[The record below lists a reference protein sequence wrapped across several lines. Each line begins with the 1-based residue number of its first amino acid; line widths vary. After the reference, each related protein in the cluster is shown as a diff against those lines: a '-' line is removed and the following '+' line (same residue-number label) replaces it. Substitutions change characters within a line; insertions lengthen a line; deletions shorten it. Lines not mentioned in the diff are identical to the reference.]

1 MLKRR
6 DFLKSAV
13 VTAAGAGLVRHLRAL
28 TPQKPADDQA
38 FLDFETFLP
47 VEFDGKP
54 FEPEGLEA
62 LADEAG
68 VGRLIVFPETAPRPD
83 NAGLA
88 KRIRSHA
95 RLIGCASVNPAL
107 GGEEAA
113 RELDMS
119 VKDLGF
125 RGVRL
130 SPTLHRY
137 PLDAE
142 IALPVLAKARDLRV
156 PVTIDGDSE
165 NSKPSQIAAIALKF
179 PEVPFLMDMGFR
191 APVRPPEIE
200 FGNDMR
206 EVVKK
211 CPNLHLGLTALTTCQ
226 PAYLMST
233 IWTGG
238 PERVVFGSYAPSGIP
253 LFAVKGLKWAGLDR
267 RAEAL
272 IFRENL
278 KKIYRLV

>member
-6 DFLKSAV
+6 DFLKSAAV
-13 VTAAGAGLVRHLRAL
+13 VVGAGLLPHAGS
-28 TPQKPADDQA
+28 TASQKTADDKA
-38 FLDFETFLP
+38 IIDFETFLP
-47 VEFDGKP
+47 REFDGKP
-54 FEPEGLEA
+54 FGPEGLTA

-68 VGRLIVFPETAPRPD
+68 VGRFIVFPETTPRPD
-83 NAGLA
+83 NADLA
-88 KRIRSHA
+88 KRIKGYP

-107 GGEEAA
+107 GGEAAA
-113 RELDMS
+113 REIETA
-119 VKDLGF
+119 VKDLGL

-130 SPTLHRY
+130 SPTLHHY

-142 IALPVLAKARDLRV
+142 IVLPALAKARDLRL

-165 NSKPSQIAAIALKF
+165 NCQPSQIAAVALKF
-179 PEVPFLMDMGFR
+179 PEVTFIMDMGFR

-200 FGNDMR
+200 FGNAMR

-211 CPNLHLGLTALTTCQ
+211 CANLHLGLTALTTCQ

-238 PERVVFGSYAPSGIP
+238 PERVVFGSFAPSGIP
-253 LFAVKGLKWAGLDR
+253 LFAVKGLKWAGLDS

-278 KKIYRLV
+278 KKIYKLV